1 MTKSPC
7 LGCEKRTPVP
17 NCHAACKLYLEWQV
31 IHEKERAIVRSK
43 IERDQDLV
51 GFTLDNV
58 NRLRKRRRSRGR
70 KG

>member
-7 LGCEKRTPVP
+7 LGCEKRTAVP
-17 NCHAACKLYLEWQV
+17 NCHSVCKLYLEWQV

-43 IERDQDLV
+43 IEQDQDLV